1 MMYDENMVRPMREE
15 LTDAGFREARSA
27 EEVDRVFSEEGTTLF
42 FINSVCG
49 CAAGIARPGVLASLH
64 HSILPNKLVTAFA
77 GNDVEAVNRVRKHSA
92 GYPPSSPCAAV
103 LRDGRVMHMV
113 ERHHIEGQSAE
124 NVARILKS
132 AYDKYFGQ
140 EIDESVEIFDP
151 VAALQISQEE
161 ARKRLAAGGDI
172 AVLDVREP
180 WEIRAGKIEGCIEV
194 NQAKA
199 QEIIQTWPRDR
210 EIIVYC
216 QHGQRSLQAA
226 QFFQNYGFEN
236 IKSLAGGYAA
246 WTAFS

>member
-1 MMYDENMVRPMREE
+1 
-15 LTDAGFREARSA
+15 
-27 EEVDRVFSEEGTTLF
+27 
-42 FINSVCG
+42 
-49 CAAGIARPGVLASLH
+49 VLASLH

-151 VAALQISQEE
+151 AAALQISQEE
-161 ARKRLAAGGDI
+161 ARERLAACEDI

-180 WEIRAGKIEGCIEV
+180 WEIRAGKIEGAIEV
-194 NQAKA
+194 DQPKA
-199 QEIIQTWPRDR
+199 QEIIQTWARNR

>member
-1 MMYDENMVRPMREE
+1 
-15 LTDAGFREARSA
+15 
-27 EEVDRVFSEEGTTLF
+27 
-42 FINSVCG
+42 
-49 CAAGIARPGVLASLH
+49 VLASLH

-132 AYDKYFGQ
+132 AYDKYFGE
-140 EIDESVEIFDP
+140 EIDDSVEIFDP
-151 VAALQISQEE
+151 VATLQISQGE
-161 ARKRLAAGGDI
+161 ARERLATSGDI

-226 QFFQNYGFEN
+226 QFFQNDGFEN